1 MVNRWSWTRRKN
13 YLEAKETTPAFFVY
27 ILRCDDNTYY
37 TGYTQDLI
45 QRVTEHKMKLGAS
58 YTKKR
63 DEMKLVYFEAHPTK
77 QQALN
82 REQQIKKAGR
92 TYKQIL
98 IRNFR
103 INLCYFE
110 ADKLT

>member
-1 MVNRWSWTRRKN
+1 MADTWRWIRKKN

-27 ILRCDDNTYY
+27 ILECDDNTYY

-45 QRVTEHKMKLGAS
+45 QRVTEHKMKLGAN

-63 DEMKLVYFEAHPTK
+63 GGIKLVYFEAHPTK
-77 QQALN
+77 KQALG

-98 IRNFR
+98 IKKFR
-103 INLCYFE
+103 INLDHFKG
-110 ADKLT
+110 DLLI

>member
-1 MVNRWSWTRRKN
+1 MVEKWKWIKKKN
-13 YLEAKETTPAFFVY
+13 YLQAKETTPAYFVY
-27 ILRCDDNTYY
+27 ILECDDRTYY

-45 QRVTEHKMKLGAS
+45 QRITEHKLKLGAS

-63 DEMKLVYFEAHPTK
+63 SGVKLVYFEAHSTK
-77 QQALN
+77 VDALK
-82 REQQIKKAGR
+82 RERQIKDAGR

-103 INLCYFE
+103 IILQHFK
-110 ADKLT
+110 DDLLS